1 MLLFIGRSW
10 NHLVPCFPSAPR
22 GQWLPA
28 RPGDAEIDIA
38 WTYNAEPQWDG
49 GRCRVSSSGA
59 ASSSM
64 VANIRGWN
72 PDWMVRPQRG
82 YQVGGSIGPL
92 YQRHC
97 RMTSGTATKLTEFRG
112 PPVGRGHTRATP
124 ARSLMT
130 SSSFQSSQ
138 DRFRLAYRESVRADR
153 RSKPSRYLA
162 RASLSCREG
171 RSGKRGCRSDW
182 TSRGILP
189 PGSRRL
195 YQADQAPRDDLPHLI
210 DQLVNDLTGRLDL
223 AD

>member
-112 PPVGRGHTRATP
+112 PLIGRDHTRATP

-130 SSSFQSSQ
+130 SSSLQSRQ
-138 DRFRLAYRESVRADR
+138 DRFRLACRKSMQADR
-153 RSKPSRYLA
+153 RPPGPSHAPSSSTAVSAVRVKGDVEA
-162 RASLSCREG
+162 IGRRAGFCPRAHAGSTRPTRRCAMICRASS
-171 RSGKRGCRSDW
+171 
-182 TSRGILP
+182 TS
-189 PGSRRL
+189 S
-195 YQADQAPRDDLPHLI
+195 
-210 DQLVNDLTGRLDL
+210 
-223 AD
+223 